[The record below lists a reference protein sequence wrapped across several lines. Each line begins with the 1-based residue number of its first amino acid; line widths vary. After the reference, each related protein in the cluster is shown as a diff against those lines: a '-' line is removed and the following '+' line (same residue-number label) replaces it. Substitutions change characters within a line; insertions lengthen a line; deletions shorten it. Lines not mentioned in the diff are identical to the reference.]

1 MEEPAELSDYLPLS
15 FTSPKEQE
23 YVAGASA
30 TVAGDHLRSAADP
43 VLCQNSALLK
53 WTTNQQLRRP

>member
-30 TVAGDHLRSAADP
+30 IK
-43 VLCQNSALLK
+43 C
-53 WTTNQQLRRP
+53 W

>member
-43 VLCQNSALLK
+43 VVFKNTNELK
-53 WTTNQQLRRP
+53 TRDSKNL